1 MLDTE
6 GTEGTDIKS
15 CSYCGESINI
25 SGYTYACKNC
35 YEKES
40 EGIINALKK
49 DPKINQRIEIW
60 ARWLTG
66 IIVILTVIMAWH
78 WILG

>member
-25 SGYTYACKNC
+25 SSYAYVCNNC
-35 YEKES
+35 FEKD
-40 EGIINALKK
+40 GIMNTSKK
-49 DPKINQRIEIW
+49 DPGINQRIEIW
-60 ARWLTG
+60 ARWLTA
-66 IIVILTVIMAWH
+66 IIVALTIMLVWH
-78 WILG
+78 WSGR

>member
-25 SGYTYACKNC
+25 SGYTYVCKNC
-35 YEKES
+35 YEKEGMNTFKTDKS
-40 EGIINALKK
+40 
-49 DPKINQRIEIW
+49 INQRIEIW
-60 ARWLTG
+60 ARWLTA
-66 IIVILTVIMAWH
+66 IIVALTVMLVWH
-78 WILG
+78 WSGR

>member
-1 MLDTE
+1 MLDE
-6 GTEGTDIKS
+6 NKSDIKS

-49 DPKINQRIEIW
+49 DPKINQRIE
-60 ARWLTG
+60 AFVYSLMG
-66 IIVILTVIMAWH
+66 IIVVLTVMMVWH
-78 WILG
+78 WI